1 MKNNKKKEKE
11 KQENIQK
18 MGEVI
23 KNKNKITDETSKK
36 IKAKIFENL
45 IIAIVFALYFYFIYL
60 GSQNI
65 EANIFLTDLK
75 VFSLGLLIIAI
86 ILFECSY
93 KKDNGNLCIHGIE
106 VLILAIITLF
116 LIYIYSLY
124 INRTF
129 ALIITSISIGSII
142 YFIIKSIIIFFK
154 IKKVDFKSK
163 NDIKEII
170 KK

>member
-23 KNKNKITDETSKK
+23 KNKNRIAVETSKK
-36 IKAKIFENL
+36 IKKKIFENL
-45 IIAIVFALYFYFIYL
+45 IIAIIFSIYLYFIYL

-65 EANIFLTDLK
+65 EANVFLTDLK
-75 VFSLGLLIIAI
+75 VFSFGLLIIAI
-86 ILFECSY
+86 ILFEYSY

-106 VLILAIITLF
+106 ILILAIITLF

-129 ALIITSISIGSII
+129 SLIITSISIFSII
-142 YFIIKSIIIFFK
+142 YFVIKSIIIFFR
-154 IKKVDFKSK
+154 IKNVDFKSK

-170 KK
+170 K

>member
-18 MGEVI
+18 IGDVI
-23 KNKNKITDETSKK
+23 KNKNKITVETSKK

-45 IIAIVFALYFYFIYL
+45 IIAILFALYFYFIYL

-65 EANIFLTDLK
+65 EANVFLTDLK
-75 VFSLGLLIIAI
+75 VFSFGLLIIAI
-86 ILFECSY
+86 ILFEYSY
-93 KKDNGNLCIHGIE
+93 RRDNGNLCIHGIE
-106 VLILAIITLF
+106 ILILAIITLF

-129 ALIITSISIGSII
+129 SLIITSISILSII
-142 YFIIKSIIIFFK
+142 YFMIKSIIIFFK
-154 IKKVDFKSK
+154 IENADFKSK

-170 KK
+170 K